1 MESKPAFTQ
10 EQKDNFKEKMMRI
23 HIKPQVLFRRFPNLY
38 SAFDS
43 DGVPTHDAS
52 GNEIKKS
59 LIARMK
65 RDWRQ
70 QCKTYV
76 ENDV

>member
-10 EQKDNFKEKMMRI
+10 EQKDEFKEKMMRI
-23 HIKPQVLFRRFPNLY
+23 HIKPQSLFRRFPNLY